1 MPVPGLPPPL
11 LPHNLSSPITRDIS
25 ELPDDEDRK
34 DEASG
39 KKKRGRGKNKNKKD
53 LTPSRQTLQKLYDL
67 SNYEI
72 IKLRKMFDQHSGV
85 DRKLNFQEFIR
96 LYGHMN
102 PNLRGPAIIV
112 VAERAFQA
120 SDSNDDGLINFDE
133 FLIAYCLT
141 KPYNSISRFSPGL
154 NRPRVMPVHP
164 RMGSLHPAMLPPMRP
179 RVASPV
185 RTLLVPPPP
194 SSCYQYDTNF
204 CQDLSLC
211 CDEVPFCETIQPIF

>member
-11 LPHNLSSPITRDIS
+11 LPHNLTSPITRDLS
-25 ELPDDEDRK
+25 ELPDDQDRL

-39 KKKRGRGKNKNKKD
+39 GKKRRGRDKKKKD
-53 LTPSRQTLQKLYDL
+53 FTPSRQTLQKLYGL

-72 IKLRKMFDQHSGV
+72 GKLRKMFDQHSGV

-112 VAERAFQA
+112 LAERAFQA

-141 KPYNSISRFSPGL
+141 KPYVSLARFPLL
-154 NRPRVMPVHP
+154 NRPRALPFHS
-164 RMGSLHPAMLPPMRP
+164 RMGSPHPPMFPPIRC
-179 RVASPV
+179 RAASPV

-194 SSCYQYDTNF
+194 SSCYEYDANF
-204 CQDLSLC
+204 CQDLPFC
-211 CDEVPFCETIQPIF
+211 CDEVPICDTSFQPIC